1 MSSRRMNRFIFI
13 VAGCCSVLTGC
24 MKWDY
29 DLGREIA
36 VRPEVGH
43 GLFITNEGNFQYG
56 NATLSFYDTQTRKI
70 DNEVFFRANDQKLGD
85 VAQSMTMYGGLGWIV
100 VNNSHVIFAID
111 PVLSLI
117 HI

>member
-43 GLFITNEGNFQYG
+43 GLFITNEGNFQ
-56 NATLSFYDTQTRKI
+56 
-70 DNEVFFRANDQKLGD
+70 
-85 VAQSMTMYGGLGWIV
+85 
-100 VNNSHVIFAID
+100 
-111 PVLSLI
+111 
-117 HI
+117 